1 MSTFRYLFG
10 PVPSRR
16 FGRSLGVDLAPFKT
30 CTLDC
35 PFCEVGLTTRQTLE
49 RKEYV
54 PTAAIL
60 RELDA
65 WSALKIPADFITLA
79 GSGEP
84 TLHSRFGDIL
94 DYIAE
99 KKLAP
104 SALLTNSTLLFMPEV
119 RRAAAKA
126 KVVKATLSAWDQASF
141 TAVARPHP
149 DLRFDQILDGL
160 RRLRDEYTGAIWLE
174 VFIVPGVNSAPE
186 QARKIAALAEK
197 IRPDRIQLNTA
208 VRPTA
213 EQAVQA
219 VSAVEIR
226 QLAALFTP
234 PAELIARFKSGA
246 RGGDAANLEMIL
258 AMLRRRPCSAAD
270 IAAAFSLAGEAA
282 ERLLAELV
290 GSGKVR
296 VETRADRRYYRA

>member
-94 DYIAE
+94 DYIA
-99 KKLAP
+99 
-104 SALLTNSTLLFMPEV
+104 
-119 RRAAAKA
+119 
-126 KVVKATLSAWDQASF
+126 
-141 TAVARPHP
+141 
-149 DLRFDQILDGL
+149 
-160 RRLRDEYTGAIWLE
+160 
-174 VFIVPGVNSAPE
+174 
-186 QARKIAALAEK
+186 
-197 IRPDRIQLNTA
+197 
-208 VRPTA
+208 
-213 EQAVQA
+213 
-219 VSAVEIR
+219 
-226 QLAALFTP
+226 
-234 PAELIARFKSGA
+234 
-246 RGGDAANLEMIL
+246 
-258 AMLRRRPCSAAD
+258 
-270 IAAAFSLAGEAA
+270 
-282 ERLLAELV
+282 
-290 GSGKVR
+290 
-296 VETRADRRYYRA
+296 